1 MALLGPFNVGYP
13 VAFRSGGDTTR
24 EAFGKH
30 IQEIKR
36 IYGILNVLDTDK
48 VSASDLNGMLS
59 GFKPSMSF
67 DDISGSLD
75 LSRTTGNLD
84 GSRISGKIDA
94 SKIYGKLS
102 NATIDAGHVNGLNA
116 LINSLIPPSS
126 GEGEGI
132 TDIKKQENGYA
143 LFNNGL
149 IIQWGIS
156 PKGSGL
162 IGHANFTKKF
172 PTKCFAVIGSTYLE
186 DGNING
192 KVYGGSYCAC
202 NITQFDTYGFGFHSQ
217 AENYPPD
224 WSGYVSYVA
233 FGY

>member
-156 PKGSGL
+156 DSTGV
-162 IGHANFTKKF
+162 GHVTF
-172 PTKCFAVIGSTYLE
+172 PVSFSTACFIVVASTYVN
-186 DGNING
+186 DNAING
-192 KVYGGSYCAC
+192 KKYGDDGDSSIMVNAW
-202 NITQFDTYGFGFHSQ
+202 DKSGFGFYSEVED
-217 AENYPPD
+217 AGMKKVTYIAIG
-224 WSGYVSYVA
+224 S
-233 FGY
+233 